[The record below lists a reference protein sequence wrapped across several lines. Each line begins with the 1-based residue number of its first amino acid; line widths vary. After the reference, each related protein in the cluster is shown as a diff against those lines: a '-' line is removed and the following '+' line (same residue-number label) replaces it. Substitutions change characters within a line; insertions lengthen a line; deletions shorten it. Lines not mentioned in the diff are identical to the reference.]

1 MATSEKRVAA
11 NRQNA
16 RKSTGP
22 KTLDGEERARLNAV
36 THGLTAQTAVLPGE
50 DPGELESLSKSLMR
64 QLRPRGVV
72 QRIIAERVV
81 SLAWKLRR
89 VARAEEAVAR
99 EMDEAALA
107 MWKHEREVNLANDRY
122 IFPERDRPK
131 ARDGATLLAAS
142 WEHNKREC
150 RDDRLLRLSEYE
162 LKLDGALRAAVRE
175 LLKLQKEADA
185 FEDGEALEEI
195 VPRENEATG
204 EPEAPEPPAKEPPA
218 QEAPAQ
224 EAPGEPE
231 PESSNLKSEISDSA
245 TQNAGSGPEVS
256 DLKSQ
261 ISNPQSLP
269 VETNPTPA
277 PAPAAE
283 ALGVTGL
290 GAESSAPAPGTSA
303 CPRPGPRR

>member
-1 MATSEKRVAA
+1 MATSEKRVTA

-16 RKSTGP
+16 KKSTGP
-22 KTLDGEERARLNAV
+22 RTLDGKERARLNAV

-50 DPGELESLSKSLMR
+50 DPGELEALGKSLMR
-64 QLRPRGVV
+64 QLKPRGVV

-99 EMDEAALA
+99 EMHDNAVAT
-107 MWKHEREVNLANDRY
+107 WKHERNVNLANERF

-150 RDDRLLRLSEYE
+150 RDERLLRLTEYE

-185 FEDGEALEEI
+185 FEDGEEEPAEI
-195 VPRENEATG
+195 TGGENEANA
-204 EPEAPEPPAKEPPA
+204 EPEAAGRGRRRRGSRGRKLRF
-218 QEAPAQ
+218 QIQ
-224 EAPGEPE
+224 
-231 PESSNLKSEISDSA
+231 NLRLQIRHLAS
-245 TQNAGSGPEVS
+245 Q
-256 DLKSQ
+256 DLRSQ
-261 ISNPQSLP
+261 IRDLRFRIQGRVLPIRNVPQSKRTQRP
-269 VETNPTPA
+269 PP
-277 PAPAAE
+277 P
-283 ALGVTGL
+283 
-290 GAESSAPAPGTSA
+290 
-303 CPRPGPRR
+303 PRQKRLA

>member
-16 RKSTGP
+16 KKSTGP
-22 KTLDGEERARLNAV
+22 RTLDGKERARLNAV

-50 DPGELESLSKSLMR
+50 DPGELEALSKSLMR
-64 QLRPRGVV
+64 QLKPRGVV

-185 FEDGEALEEI
+185 FEDPVEEPEEI
-195 VPRENEATG
+195 AAGENEAKG
-204 EPEAPEPPAKEPPA
+204 EPVAEPPDRPAPE
-218 QEAPAQ
+218 
-224 EAPGEPE
+224 EPE
-231 PESSNLKSEISDSA
+231 QAPESKISNLNPE
-245 TQNAGSGPEVS
+245 TSGP
-256 DLKSQ
+256 
-261 ISNPQSLP
+261 NPGTTDSEHPP
-269 VETNPTPA
+269 VETNPTPP
-277 PAPAAE
+277 PAPVAE
-283 ALGVTGL
+283 APGVTGL
-290 GAESSAPAPGTSA
+290 AAESSAPAPGTSA
-303 CPRPGPRR
+303 SPPPGPRR